1 MTMPMDPRLKQR
13 LIGAAVLV
21 ALAVI
26 FLPMLVKGPAPDS
39 GVSDLSL
46 DLPDRPS
53 ESGTVTR
60 DLPLVAPRPRPDE
73 GALGLGARPRD
84 EEGPGDGALAT
95 VDTAAARHP
104 DAAQLA
110 GEVPGQEAPD
120 QVAGAGEPG
129 EAPAD
134 DEADAA
140 QEPSP
145 ALPATTAGGDY
156 AVRFGSYG
164 KGESADIVVQ
174 RLEREGFPARSSR
187 ARVAGNDVWRV
198 HIGPYATRAQAEGV
212 RVRAAQ
218 VGPNNA
224 EVVALDA
231 QPARQADA
239 SAPTAAAAPPAEPAT
254 NAPAGA
260 ADVGFVVQLGAF
272 ANAGEAAAMRDR
284 LRGLG
289 FTAFTDTVQ
298 TDRGLL
304 TRVKAG
310 PVLSRAE
317 AEQLKTQIHGRTQID
332 GMVRSHP

>member
-1 MTMPMDPRLKQR
+1 MDPRLKQR

-46 DLPDRPS
+46 DLPERPRD
-53 ESGTVTR
+53 SGTVTR
-60 DLPLVAPRPRPDE
+60 DLPLVAPRPRPDD
-73 GALGLGARPRD
+73 GALGLGARQRGAAGT
-84 EEGPGDGALAT
+84 EDGALPT
-95 VDTAAARHP
+95 VDTADARHP

-110 GEVPGQEAPD
+110 DEVA
-120 QVAGAGEPG
+120 AGTGEPAG
-129 EAPAD
+129 LQEPDERADAD
-134 DEADAA
+134 DAEAEVAADA
-140 QEPSP
+140 

-164 KGESADIVVQ
+164 KGESADVVVE
-174 RLEREGFPARSSR
+174 RLEREGFPASSTR
-187 ARVAGNDVWRV
+187 AQVAGRDVWRV
-198 HIGPYATRAQAEGV
+198 HIGPYASRAEAEAV

-231 QPARQADA
+231 QPPRPRPEPSERTAE
-239 SAPTAAAAPPAEPAT
+239 APAPAQPEPAATAPAAAP
-254 NAPAGA
+254 
-260 ADVGFVVQLGAF
+260 DVGFVVQLGAF
-272 ANAGEAAAMRDR
+272 SNAGEATAMRDR
-284 LRGLG
+284 LRGMG

-310 PVLSRAE
+310 PVLERAE
-317 AEQLKTQIHGRTQID
+317 AEQLKARIQGRTGID

>member
-1 MTMPMDPRLKQR
+1 MDPRLKQR

-46 DLPDRPS
+46 DLPERPRD
-53 ESGTVTR
+53 SGTVTR
-60 DLPLVAPRPRPDE
+60 DLPLVAPRPRPDD
-73 GALGLGARPRD
+73 GALGLGARQRGAAGT
-84 EEGPGDGALAT
+84 EDGALPT
-95 VDTAAARHP
+95 VDTADARHP

-110 GEVPGQEAPD
+110 D
-120 QVAGAGEPG
+120 DVAAGTGEPAG
-129 EAPAD
+129 LQEPDERADAD
-134 DEADAA
+134 DAEAEVAADA
-140 QEPSP
+140 

-164 KGESADIVVQ
+164 KGESADVVVE
-174 RLEREGFPARSSR
+174 RLEREGFPASSTR
-187 ARVAGNDVWRV
+187 AQVAGRDVWRV
-198 HIGPYATRAQAEGV
+198 HIGPYASRAEAEAV

-231 QPARQADA
+231 QPPRPRPEPSERTAE
-239 SAPTAAAAPPAEPAT
+239 APAPAQPEPAATAPAAAP
-254 NAPAGA
+254 
-260 ADVGFVVQLGAF
+260 DVGFVVQLGAF
-272 ANAGEAAAMRDR
+272 SNAGEATAMRDR
-284 LRGLG
+284 LRGMG

-310 PVLSRAE
+310 PVLERAE
-317 AEQLKTQIHGRTQID
+317 AEQLKARIQGRTGID

>member
-1 MTMPMDPRLKQR
+1 MDPRLKQR

-46 DLPDRPS
+46 DLPERPRD
-53 ESGTVTR
+53 SGTVTR
-60 DLPLVAPRPRPDE
+60 DLPLVAPRPRPDD
-73 GALGLGARPRD
+73 GALGLGARQRGAAGT
-84 EEGPGDGALAT
+84 EDGALPT
-95 VDTAAARHP
+95 VDTADARHP

-110 GEVPGQEAPD
+110 DEVAAGTGEP
-120 QVAGAGEPG
+120 AGPQEPG
-129 EAPAD
+129 ERADAD
-134 DEADAA
+134 DAEAEVAADA
-140 QEPSP
+140 

-164 KGESADIVVQ
+164 KGESADVVVE
-174 RLEREGFPARSSR
+174 RLEREGFPASSTR
-187 ARVAGNDVWRV
+187 AQVAGRDVWRV
-198 HIGPYATRAQAEGV
+198 HIGPYASRAEAEAV

-231 QPARQADA
+231 QPPRPRPEPSERTAE
-239 SAPTAAAAPPAEPAT
+239 APAPAQPEPAATAPAAAP
-254 NAPAGA
+254 
-260 ADVGFVVQLGAF
+260 DVGFVVQLGAF
-272 ANAGEAAAMRDR
+272 SNAGEATAMRDR
-284 LRGLG
+284 LRGMG

-310 PVLSRAE
+310 PVLERAE
-317 AEQLKTQIHGRTQID
+317 AEQLKARIQGRTGID

>member
-1 MTMPMDPRLKQR
+1 MDPRLKQR

-46 DLPDRPS
+46 DLPDRPRD
-53 ESGTVTR
+53 SGTVTR
-60 DLPLVAPRPRPDE
+60 DLPLVAPRPRPDD
-73 GALGLGARPRD
+73 GALGLGANPRPGNEAD
-84 EEGPGDGALAT
+84 DGSLPT

-110 GEVPGQEAPD
+110 GEDLAPEPD
-120 QVAGAGEPG
+120 QVAGSGEPG
-129 EAPAD
+129 DVAEAAD
-134 DEADAA
+134 EPR
-140 QEPSP
+140 QEPEA
-145 ALPATTAGGDY
+145 ALPPTTAGGDY

-164 KGESADIVVQ
+164 SGDNAETVVE
-174 RLEREGFPARSSR
+174 RLKREGFPASSTR
-187 ARVAGNDVWRV
+187 AQVAGRDVWRV
-198 HIGPYATRAQAEGV
+198 HIGPYASRAEAEGV

-231 QPARQADA
+231 QPPQRPSEPARTAA
-239 SAPTAAAAPPAEPAT
+239 SEPDTPATAAPAAPAAPAAAP
-254 NAPAGA
+254 
-260 ADVGFVVQLGAF
+260 DVGFVVQLGAF
-272 ANAGEAAAMRDR
+272 ANAAEATAMRDR

-298 TDRGLL
+298 TDRGVL

-317 AEQLKTQIHGRTQID
+317 AEQLKAQIQGRTQID

>member
-1 MTMPMDPRLKQR
+1 MDPRLKQR

-46 DLPDRPS
+46 DMPDRPA
-53 ESGTVTR
+53 SGTVTR
-60 DLPLVAPRPRPDE
+60 DLPLVAPRPRPDD
-73 GALGLGARPRD
+73 GALGLGARPR
-84 EEGPGDGALAT
+84 EEGQPSDGSLPT
-95 VDTAAARHP
+95 VDTADARHP

-110 GEVPGQEAPD
+110 GAEPMQQQD
-120 QVAGAGEPG
+120 QVAGSGEPG
-129 EAPAD
+129 EAAAAAAEPAP
-134 DEADAA
+134 
-140 QEPSP
+140 EPDREP
-145 ALPATTAGGDY
+145 EQALPASTAGGDY

-164 KGESADIVVQ
+164 DSANADTVVE
-174 RLEREGFPARSSR
+174 RLKREGFPASSAR
-187 ARVAGNDVWRV
+187 AQVAGTDVWRV
-198 HIGPYATRAQAEGV
+198 NIGPYASRAQAEAV

-224 EVVALDA
+224 TVVALDA
-231 QPARQADA
+231 QPAQRPGEPEPAR
-239 SAPTAAAAPPAEPAT
+239 AAAAEPQAPPAPAT
-254 NAPAGA
+254 PAAA

-272 ANAGEAAAMRDR
+272 ANGAEATAMRDR

-289 FTAFTDTVQ
+289 FTAFTDTVS
-298 TDRGLL
+298 TDRGVL

-317 AEQLKTQIHGRTQID
+317 AEQLKTQIQGRTQID
-332 GMVRSHP
+332 GLVRSHP

>member
-1 MTMPMDPRLKQR
+1 MDPRLKQR

-46 DLPDRPS
+46 DLPERPRDS
-53 ESGTVTR
+53 ATVTR
-60 DLPLVAPRPRPDE
+60 ELPLVAPRPRPDE
-73 GALGLGARPRD
+73 GALGLGTGQGGGVD
-84 EEGPGDGALAT
+84 DGSLPT

-104 DAAQLA
+104 DAAPLA
-110 GEVPGQEAPD
+110 DEVALGDQADDAADPVGSEGQEDAVAADPAPAPD
-120 QVAGAGEPG
+120 
-129 EAPAD
+129 
-134 DEADAA
+134 
-140 QEPSP
+140 P

-164 KGESADIVVQ
+164 SSENAEIVVQ
-174 RLEREGFPARSSR
+174 RLQREGFPARSTR
-187 ARVAGNDVWRV
+187 AEVGGKEIWRV
-198 HIGPYATRAQAEGV
+198 NIGPYASRAEAEGV
-212 RVRAAQ
+212 RVRAVQ

-231 QPARQADA
+231 QPSPQPVAADRAAEADA
-239 SAPTAAAAPPAEPAT
+239 PAPRAAQPAPAAPAA
-254 NAPAGA
+254 A

-272 ANAGEAAAMRDR
+272 ANAAEATAMRDR

-317 AEQLKTQIHGRTQID
+317 AEELKAQIQGRAQID